1 MLFAVE
7 SRPST
12 GAVDSLTTADE
23 LNTTGNTLTQL
34 QNFFEQHTFDTCG
47 PYSDLFSV
55 LLSCCKHLVD
65 ANLHHHAVLLKQRRE
80 VTRLA
85 SETEALYGVT
95 ARCQEGIH
103 ELKLSSLEPHSLG
116 QREKSP
122 LRSVSA
128 SPHASR
134 ERDDKI
140 IWDRLEELNGHIH
153 ETRAAVVDLRRR
165 QEEIEGR
172 LREECRQKEEG
183 CERVRHLEEMVD
195 GMKRGISAHS
205 ERVDR
210 EFAKLENLLAA
221 AASSSSPV
229 EQVSEIKQYTDK
241 KVESLRNELF
251 TALQET
257 SLETEMSDA
266 KLPISQPSKGCTS
279 VVASNAIRVRDSSG
293 GKTDA
298 RHDTFASGSR
308 RPVSGTLRSI
318 FTQIEELESRL
329 EAIEVYAPH
338 RCAMAARPP
347 LLGVELRDE
356 KGIGVRIVKVFH
368 GFDGEA
374 AGMMP
379 GDVVVAVNGQEV
391 LTRAEMYAVMTELVR
406 EYQSRC
412 RLLKELYFKQHVQLK
427 KNAGGLMSTNHNS
440 SLPVIGEEVRT
451 NLGLDSCWEILRL
464 ELKFH
469 LKRGD
474 LLCEVGVV
482 VEANEDGI

>member
-55 LLSCCKHLVD
+55 LLSCCKHLVET
-65 ANLHHHAVLLKQRRE
+65 NLHHHAALLKQRRE

-85 SETEALYGVT
+85 SETEALYDVT
-95 ARCQEGIH
+95 ARCQEGVH
-103 ELKLSSLEPHSLG
+103 ELKLSSLEPHFLG
-116 QREKSP
+116 QKKKSP
-122 LRSVSA
+122 LQSEVV

-134 ERDDKI
+134 ERDEKI
-140 IWDRLEELNGHIH
+140 IWDRLEELHGHIH
-153 ETRAAVVDLRRR
+153 ETRAAVVELRRR
-165 QEEIEGR
+165 QKEIEGR
-172 LREECRQKEEG
+172 LLEERRQKEEG
-183 CERVRHLEEMVD
+183 CERVRNLEEIVD
-195 GMKRGISAHS
+195 GMMRGISAHS

-210 EFAKLENLLAA
+210 EFATLKDLLAA
-221 AASSSSPV
+221 AASSSCPV

-241 KVESLRNELF
+241 KVGSLRNELF
-251 TALQET
+251 TALQEGY
-257 SLETEMSDA
+257 LENDMIDA
-266 KLPISQPSKGCTS
+266 KLPTSQSSKDCS
-279 VVASNAIRVRDSSG
+279 PVVASNAIRVRDSSDC
-293 GKTDA
+293 KTDA

-308 RPVSGTLRSI
+308 RLVPRTSRSI
-318 FTQIEELESRL
+318 FTRIEELESRL

-356 KGIGVRIVKVFH
+356 KGVGVRIVKVFH
-368 GFDGEA
+368 GFGGEA

-391 LTRAEMYAVMTELVR
+391 LTRAEMYAVMTEFVR
-406 EYQSRC
+406 EHQSRC

-427 KNAGGLMSTNHNS
+427 KNASGLMSRHHDS
-440 SLPVIGEEVRT
+440 SLPVIGEEART
-451 NLGLDSCWEILRL
+451 NSDLDSCWEILRL

-482 VEANEDGI
+482 VEANGDGI